1 MKRIINHLSDNDLYT
16 FSVMYYILQKYP
28 RAEVGYTFFDR
39 NNTRYPKGFDKML
52 QEQVNMAADL
62 VFSDEELKYMQDKI
76 YFLPTWYFIFLK
88 GYRFNPKEVQIF
100 QDASGYLSISIQGKW
115 FSTIMWEM
123 YLLPTISEMMN
134 IINGR
139 MDEYDAEYEW
149 KKAYEKGVKAFR
161 NGLFL
166 ADMGTRRRFSFEH
179 QKLVLD
185 ALVKAYED
193 CKKDGTATGK
203 LTGTSNVFFA
213 KEFNLTPIG
222 TMSHQ
227 VISFEECVSGVFECN
242 YNMMQKW
249 ADVYKGD
256 LGIYLCDCFGNKA
269 FFNNFSKDVA
279 KLFDG
284 LRIDSGD
291 EREETEMVMER
302 YKELGIDPSTKSI
315 VYSNALTI
323 DKAIDLHNWVG
334 KRMKDSYG
342 IGTYL
347 MADVTSSKTK
357 EKFPYSN
364 IVIKLTRMPL
374 TESREWHDCVKLS
387 CDKGKTLGDREK
399 CEFLVKELSH

>member
-1 MKRIINHLSDNDLYT
+1 MKRIINYLSDNDLYT

-213 KEFNLTPIG
+213 
-222 TMSHQ
+222 
-227 VISFEECVSGVFECN
+227 
-242 YNMMQKW
+242 
-249 ADVYKGD
+249 D
-256 LGIYLCDCFGNKA
+256 
-269 FFNNFSKDVA
+269 
-279 KLFDG
+279 
-284 LRIDSGD
+284 R
-291 EREETEMVMER
+291 
-302 YKELGIDPSTKSI
+302 KS
-315 VYSNALTI
+315 V
-323 DKAIDLHNWVG
+323 V
-334 KRMKDSYG
+334 
-342 IGTYL
+342 
-347 MADVTSSKTK
+347 
-357 EKFPYSN
+357 
-364 IVIKLTRMPL
+364 
-374 TESREWHDCVKLS
+374 
-387 CDKGKTLGDREK
+387 
-399 CEFLVKELSH
+399 

>member
-1 MKRIINHLSDNDLYT
+1 MASINIPINNGTGSQ
-16 FSVMYYILQKYP
+16 SVANGNYNVTVTS
-28 RAEVGYTFFDR
+28 VGYDVST
-39 NNTRYPKGFDKML
+39 L
-52 QEQVNMAADL
+52 
-62 VFSDEELKYMQDKI
+62 
-76 YFLPTWYFIFLK
+76 
-88 GYRFNPKEVQIF
+88 NP
-100 QDASGYLSISIQGKW
+100 
-115 FSTIMWEM
+115 STINVVDGTND
-123 YLLPTISEMMN
+123 YSFTVGATGTLTIHVS
-134 IINGR
+134 
-139 MDEYDAEYEW
+139 D
-149 KKAYEKGVKAFR
+149 
-161 NGLFL
+161 
-166 ADMGTRRRFSFEH
+166 
-179 QKLVLD
+179 
-185 ALVKAYED
+185 
-193 CKKDGTATGK
+193 DGTATGK

-249 ADVYKGD
+249 ADVYNGD

-291 EREETEMVMER
+291 EKEETEMVMER

-323 DKAIDLHNWVG
+323 DKAIELHNWVG
-334 KRMKDSYG
+334 KRLKDSYG

-364 IVIKLTRMPL
+364 IVIKLTRMRL